1 MTATQPVVFQGQEG
15 YSEYLPPPDEEPAIQ
30 PVIAEPPSAGEGGH
44 HHGEDP
50 LDWLRESVP
59 GK

>member
-1 MTATQPVVFQGQEG
+1 MFQGQEG

-44 HHGEDP
+44 QHGEDP

-59 GK
+59 GKQGQ